1 MSSAIDILR
10 GRCGLA
16 RALLAGAALALLALA
31 GCGGGDDRV
40 STFTPQRLVVLGDEN
55 SVIVAAG
62 STDAQGNAIAGPVGS
77 KYTVNGLASG
87 STTVIDCAANPLWVQ
102 VLGARFGFTFAEC
115 NPSAVANPQARI
127 YAKAGARV
135 ADLPAQVAA
144 VQAVNGSFV
153 NTDLVTV
160 LAGEGDILAAYQ
172 AFAANPSAGSA
183 DAVAAVQ
190 AAGRSLAAQVNGIA
204 TAGGRVLVAT
214 VPNLGASPYAVA
226 QEGIAA
232 GRAGLLTQLTQEF
245 NAKMRG
251 ALINDGRLIGLV
263 QADEQVQLLI
273 NNPSVFGYASLNAA
287 ACATASV
294 LDCTTNTLVSGATAA
309 NFLWADDR
317 HLNVDAQIRIG
328 NLAVVRAT
336 NNPF

>member
-10 GRCGLA
+10 GRGPA
-16 RALLAGAALALLALA
+16 RALLAAGAAALLALA
-31 GCGGGDDRV
+31 ACGGGGDRV
-40 STFTPQRLVVLGDEN
+40 STFAPQRMVVLGDET

-62 STDAQGNAIAGPVGS
+62 STDAAGNPISGPVGS
-77 KYTVNGLASG
+77 KYTVNAFASG
-87 STTVIDCAANPLWVQ
+87 STTVLDCAANPLWVQ
-102 VLGARFGFTFAEC
+102 VLAGRFGFTFAEC
-115 NPSAVANPQARI
+115 NSAGVANPQARI

-144 VQAVNGSFV
+144 VQAVNGSFL

-160 LAGEGDILAAYQ
+160 LIGEGDILAAYQ
-172 AFAANPSAGSA
+172 AYAANPGAGSG
-183 DAVAAVQ
+183 DAIAAVQ

-204 TAGGRVLVAT
+204 NAGGRVLIAT
-214 VPNLGASPYAVA
+214 VPNLGASPYAAA
-226 QEGIAA
+226 QEAIAT
-232 GRAGLLTQLTQEF
+232 GRAALLTQLTQEF

-263 QADEQVQLLI
+263 QADEQVQLVI
-273 NNPSVFGYASLNAA
+273 NNPSVFGYASTNAA
-287 ACATASV
+287 ACTTASV
-294 LDCTTNTLVSGATAA
+294 LDCTTSTLVSGATAG

-328 NLAVVRAT
+328 NLAVVRAS